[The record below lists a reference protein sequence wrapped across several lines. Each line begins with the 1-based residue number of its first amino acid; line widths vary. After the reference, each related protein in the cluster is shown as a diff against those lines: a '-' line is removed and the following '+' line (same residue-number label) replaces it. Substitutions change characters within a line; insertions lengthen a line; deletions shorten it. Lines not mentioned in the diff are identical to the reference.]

1 VKAKKVKGLDP
12 EGALADNARRIV
24 RTRLGELHGFVP
36 DALDPAAAD
45 ALHDMR
51 IAAKRLRYV
60 LEVTGH
66 CFGPYA
72 DTARKR
78 TKALQDLLGEIHDCD
93 ELLPL
98 VDTLLARLR
107 EEDALA
113 MREYA
118 AAGAEDLEPRL
129 AARGSHG
136 PDYRGLAALAAWL
149 QGRRE
154 LLHGRFLEAW
164 ADWGRDG
171 VRARLEFALAEEPA
185 VS

>member
-1 VKAKKVKGLDP
+1 VKAKKVKALDP
-12 EGALADNARRIV
+12 REALVDNARRIV

-36 DALDPAAAD
+36 DALDPAQTV

-78 TKALQDLLGEIHDCD
+78 TKDLQDLIGEIHDCD
-93 ELLPL
+93 ELLPR
-98 VDTLLARLR
+98 VDALTARLR
-107 EEDALA
+107 EEDARTV
-113 MREYA
+113 RE
-118 AAGAEDLEPRL
+118 AAGPGAKDLGPGL
-129 AARGSHG
+129 AARGPHG
-136 PDYRGLAALAAWL
+136 PEYRGLAALAVWL
-149 QGRRE
+149 QARRE
-154 LLHGRFLEAW
+154 LLHGRFLQAW
-164 ADWGRDG
+164 TDWGRDG

-185 VS
+185 AS

>member
-1 VKAKKVKGLDP
+1 MKASKVKGLDP
-12 EGALADNARRIV
+12 QGSLADNARAIV

-36 DALDPAAAD
+36 DALDPAGAD

-78 TKALQDLLGEIHDCD
+78 TKDLQDLIGEIHDCD
-93 ELLPL
+93 EQLPR
-98 VDTLLARLR
+98 VDALIARLR
-107 EEDALA
+107 AEDARTL
-113 MREYA
+113 REA
-118 AAGAEDLEPRL
+118 AGAGAEDLEARL
-129 AARGSHG
+129 ATRAPHG

-149 QGRRE
+149 QARRE

>member
-1 VKAKKVKGLDP
+1 MKARKVKGLDP
-12 EGALADNARRIV
+12 RSPLADNARRIV
-24 RTRLGELHGFVP
+24 RTRLEELHGFVP
-36 DALDPAAAD
+36 DALDPAEVD

-78 TKALQDLLGEIHDCD
+78 TKALQDLIGEIHDCD
-93 ELLPL
+93 VLLPL
-98 VDTLLARLR
+98 VDVLTARLR
-107 EEDALA
+107 EDDARTV
-113 MREYA
+113 REA
-118 AAGAEDLEPRL
+118 AGPGAEDLEPRL
-129 AARGSHG
+129 AARGPHG

-149 QGRRE
+149 QARRQ
-154 LLHGRFLEAW
+154 LLHGRFLQAW

-171 VRARLEFALAEEPA
+171 VRARLEFALVEEAA
-185 VS
+185 VL